1 MTDCRMTAR
10 RNIHA
15 VVPVKE
21 TSEAKQRLAAMLS
34 RALRRELA
42 LAMLEDVLAALAA
55 VTELTS
61 ILVVTVDPAAAE
73 IAVRYGAH
81 VMREGAR
88 EGHTGAVTA
97 AARRLANES
106 MLALPG
112 DIPLL
117 QPDDMRQLLSAHR
130 SGTRPSDRAFTIA
143 PARDLRGSNAVIC
156 SPAAAVPLRF
166 GSDSFYP
173 HLDAARSC
181 GIEPKVAHLPRIALD
196 IDTPEDL
203 ALLLRTP
210 ASTRA
215 HALLERWR
223 VPLGALREAS
233 V

>member
-1 MTDCRMTAR
+1 MTVR

-15 VVPVKE
+15 VVPVKD
-21 TSEAKQRLAAMLS
+21 TNEAKQRLATVLS
-34 RALRRELA
+34 RARRQELA
-42 LAMLEDVLAALAA
+42 LAMLEDVLAALAV
-55 VTELTS
+55 VTELAS

-88 EGHTGAVTA
+88 EGHTGAVA
-97 AARRLANES
+97 AAALRLANES

-117 QPDDMRQLLSAHR
+117 QPNDVRQLLSGHR
-130 SGTRPSDRAFTIA
+130 SDRAFTIV

-181 GIEPKVAHLPRIALD
+181 GIEPEVVRLPRIALD

-203 ALLLRTP
+203 ALFLRTP

-215 HALLERWR
+215 RALLARWR
-223 VPLGALREAS
+223 VPLGVLREAS

>member
-1 MTDCRMTAR
+1 MTVR
-10 RNIHA
+10 RIHA
-15 VVPVKE
+15 VVPVKG
-21 TSEAKQRLAAMLS
+21 TNEAKQRLAAVLS
-34 RALRRELA
+34 PAQRQELA
-42 LAMLEDVLAALAA
+42 LTMLEDVLAALAVVA
-55 VTELTS
+55 ELAGM
-61 ILVVTVDPAAAE
+61 LVVTVDPAASE
-73 IAVRYGAH
+73 IAACYGAH
-81 VMREGAR
+81 IMREGAR
-88 EGHTGAVTA
+88 EGHTGAVAA
-97 AARRLANES
+97 AARRLADQG

-117 QPDDMRQLLSAHR
+117 QPDDVRQLLSTYR
-130 SGTRPSDRAFTIA
+130 SGAQPSDRAFTIA

-181 GIEPKVAHLPRIALD
+181 GIEPKVVRLPRIALD

-203 ALLLRTP
+203 ALLLRTR

>member
-1 MTDCRMTAR
+1 VAR
-10 RNIHA
+10 
-15 VVPVKE
+15 
-21 TSEAKQRLAAMLS
+21 
-34 RALRRELA
+34 
-42 LAMLEDVLAALAA
+42 
-55 VTELTS
+55 
-61 ILVVTVDPAAAE
+61 
-73 IAVRYGAH
+73 
-81 VMREGAR
+81 
-88 EGHTGAVTA
+88 
-97 AARRLANES
+97 AARLLADQS

-117 QPDDMRQLLSAHR
+117 QPDDVRQLLSAHR
-130 SGTRPSDRAFTIA
+130 ADRAFTIV

-181 GIEPKVAHLPRIALD
+181 GIEPEVVRLPRIALD

-210 ASTRA
+210 AATRA

-223 VPLGALREAS
+223 VPLGALREVS

>member
-1 MTDCRMTAR
+1 MTVR
-10 RNIHA
+10 RIHA
-15 VVPVKE
+15 VVPVKG
-21 TSEAKQRLAAMLS
+21 TNEAKQRLAAVLS
-34 RALRRELA
+34 PAQRQELA
-42 LAMLEDVLAALAA
+42 LAMLEDVLAALAEVA
-55 VTELTS
+55 ELAS

-73 IAVRYGAH
+73 IAACYGAH
-81 VMREGAR
+81 IMREGAR
-88 EGHTGAVTA
+88 EGHTGAVA
-97 AARRLANES
+97 GAARRLADQS

-117 QPDDMRQLLSAHR
+117 QPDDVRQLLSAHR
-130 SGTRPSDRAFTIA
+130 ADRAFTIV

-181 GIEPKVAHLPRIALD
+181 GIEPKVVRLPHIALD

-210 ASTRA
+210 ASTRT
-215 HALLERWR
+215 HVLLERWR
-223 VPLGALREAS
+223 VPFGALREAS